1 MENRAATRT
10 FLRRKRFDTIQFDS
24 IWPDSTLVNRWY
36 KTLEWGILNVVSET
50 IDSIAFRYPIW
61 HMAFFFFLSFQRLE
75 IKWKI
80 YSDILHIQWNWNY
93 WNLQGSGWTLF
104 IWSGNK
110 HLKQIIIV
118 IWIFQIFFLSFIF
131 FFFKITFIIWNIL
144 KILKVYHIYI
154 CCKKNNVQLK
164 MFFKEMI
171 IYYISTLYRK

>member
-10 FLRRKRFDTIQFDS
+10 FLRRKRFYTIQFDS

-80 YSDILHIQWNWNY
+80 DIQWNWDY

-118 IWIFQIFFLSFIF
+118 IWIFQIFFLSFILF
-131 FFFKITFIIWNIL
+131 FLKITFIIWNIL
-144 KILKVYHIYI
+144 KILKIYHIYI